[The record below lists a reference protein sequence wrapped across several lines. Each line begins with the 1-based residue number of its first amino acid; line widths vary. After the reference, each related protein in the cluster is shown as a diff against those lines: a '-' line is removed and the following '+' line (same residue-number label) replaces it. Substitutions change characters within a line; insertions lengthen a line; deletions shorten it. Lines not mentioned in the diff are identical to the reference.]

1 MKAMTLEFLKN
12 AFAGE
17 SQAHLKYAI
26 FAEEAEKKG
35 LKKLANL
42 FRAVS
47 HAEFV
52 HAKNHFQAM
61 KLLGDAPKN
70 IEAALA
76 GETFEIE
83 EMYPVYHLTAEFQK
97 EKDAVRSTHYALE
110 AEKIHA
116 EQYAKALKL
125 AKAKKD
131 YTASKVYICEVCGH
145 TAEDHAPDTCPVCKA
160 KAKAF
165 KEFKA

>member
-17 SQAHLKYAI
+17 SQAHMKYAI

-47 HAEFV
+47 FAEYV

-61 KLLGDAPKN
+61 KMLGDAPKN

-83 EMYPVYHLTAEFQK
+83 EMYPVYHQTAQFQK
-97 EKDAVRSTHYALE
+97 EKDAVRSTFYAME

-116 EQYAKALKL
+116 DQYTKALKL

-131 YTASKVYICEVCGH
+131 YTASKIYICEVCGH
-145 TAEDHAPDTCPVCKA
+145 TVEGSAPDTCPVCKA
-160 KAKAF
+160 KKKAF
-165 KEFKA
+165 REFVA